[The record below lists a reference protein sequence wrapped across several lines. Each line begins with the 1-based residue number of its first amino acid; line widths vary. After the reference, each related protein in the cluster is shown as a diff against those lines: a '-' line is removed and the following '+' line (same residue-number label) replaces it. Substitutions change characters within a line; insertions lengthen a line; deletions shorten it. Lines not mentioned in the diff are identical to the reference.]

1 MHASHH
7 AWHKHNTT
15 RKKKNSHKIRRKIE
29 KDEGKG
35 TKRQLLFNIWSYI
48 IIRR

>member
-1 MHASHH
+1 MHRTMHGTNIIL
-7 AWHKHNTT
+7 KE
-15 RKKKNSHKIRRKIE
+15 KKNSHKIRRKIE